1 MEKMFLVKM
10 DTKLKIKPD
19 LKPLKSQEQY
29 QLFLKIIDKLVD
41 CEEDSPEEEVLEM
54 VSIMVESFENQ
65 HFSIEIE

>member
-1 MEKMFLVKM
+1 M